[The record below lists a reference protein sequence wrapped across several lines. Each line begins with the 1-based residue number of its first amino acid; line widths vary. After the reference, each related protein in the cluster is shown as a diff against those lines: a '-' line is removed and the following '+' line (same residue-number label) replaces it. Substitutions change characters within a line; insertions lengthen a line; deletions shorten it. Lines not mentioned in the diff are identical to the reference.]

1 MTQLEE
7 DMEKLV
13 DDVVTKKDLKA
24 AFMIMSEVTGAIAV
38 FGVLIAALTVWIP
51 GIGILVGTGVVIK
64 SLQMMA

>member
-38 FGVLIAALTVWIP
+38 FGVLIAALTFLLNWD
-51 GIGILVGTGVVIK
+51 K
-64 SLQMMA
+64 STFDLFRL